1 MTCPSNYRQNMC
13 CVGLFY
19 HFIQIPWRAQNPS
32 KIYSHLRATTGT
44 LACSSAAEGSSL
56 CQGWCDFWT
65 AESIQWVTEC
75 WWKTKDRHKMYKH
88 IFIWKSLRKR
98 DKKNT
103 HGRVPKPPP
112 VWSRGSRGLDLGIGR
127 VSHLHLHWRQLHSAG
142 KTMRGWGWRGS
153 VVVQA
158 QGWSSGERAVL
169 QTRWHLAVHE
179 GQHNGER
186 GTTKRGVYLNR

>member
-1 MTCPSNYRQNMC
+1 MTWPSNYRHNMF

-19 HFIQIPWRAQNPS
+19 HFTQIPWRAQNAS
-32 KIYSHLRATTGT
+32 KIYSHLRAATGT
-44 LACSSAAEGSSL
+44 LACSSVAEGSSL

-75 WWKTKDRHKMYKH
+75 WWRTKERHKMYKH

-98 DKKNT
+98 DQKNT
-103 HGRVPKPPP
+103 RSRVPKPPP
-112 VWSRGSRGLDLGIGR
+112 VWSRGSKGLDLGIGH
-127 VSHLHLHWRQLHSAG
+127 VSNLHLHWGQRHSAG
-142 KTMRGWGWRGS
+142 KTMWGGVGGWG
-153 VVVQA
+153 VVRA

-169 QTRWHLAVHE
+169 QTMWRLAMHE

-186 GTTKRGVYLNR
+186 GTSKRGVYLNR